1 VSFLGNI
8 WQGLCYLR
16 QLYPR
21 TAIRE
26 VQPARCHEGELA
38 TSLAHGTRHK
48 PGLYYVRH
56 FILTE
61 GVADLHGYC

>member
-1 VSFLGNI
+1 MPLS
-8 WQGLCYLR
+8 
-16 QLYPR
+16 
-21 TAIRE
+21 
-26 VQPARCHEGELA
+26 LA
-38 TSLAHGTRHK
+38 YLAHGTRHK